1 MRKTNLFDKIK
12 QRWIRFRFKP
22 IPIFVFHSVS
32 EGYNP
37 LFWWECD
44 WTQSDLFKQN
54 ILKLKRLYKFISLP
68 EAHRHLKED
77 NIRFEKFAVLTADDG
92 YRSLLGILPWL
103 EEKKIPISLFI
114 NSCYLDKESW
124 SEINE
129 EQAKRTNPGVDMQHD
144 VCPYLYMSKEELF
157 DITSEYVTIGLHGHK
172 HTDAIKLSTE
182 DFIHNVKECKEIL
195 SQHPR
200 YIPYYAYTWGHH
212 NDNTDAILKDL
223 ELIPVLTSGSKNYKN
238 TLDRIC
244 IDGISL

>member
-1 MRKTNLFDKIK
+1 MNVIAKTRRRLTKLRLK
-12 QRWIRFRFKP
+12 E
-22 IPIFVFHSVS
+22 IPIFLFHTVS
-32 EGYNP
+32 ESYNP
-37 LFWWECD
+37 LLWWECD
-44 WTQSDLFKQN
+44 WTQLDLFKQN
-54 ILKLKRLYKFISLP
+54 IMKLEKLYEFISLP

-77 NIRFEKFAVLTADDG
+77 TIRFKKYAVLTADDG
-92 YRSLLGILPWL
+92 YRTLLGILPWL
-103 EEKKIPISLFI
+103 EKKKIPISLFI
-114 NSCYLDKESW
+114 NSCYLDTESW
-124 SEINE
+124 SDINE
-129 EQAKRTNPGVDMQHD
+129 EQAKRTNPGVDMQQD

-157 DITSEYVTIGLHGHK
+157 AITSEYVTIGMHGHQ
-172 HTDAIKLSTE
+172 HTDAIKLSSE

-223 ELIPVLTSGSKNYKN
+223 ELTPVLTSGAKNYKN